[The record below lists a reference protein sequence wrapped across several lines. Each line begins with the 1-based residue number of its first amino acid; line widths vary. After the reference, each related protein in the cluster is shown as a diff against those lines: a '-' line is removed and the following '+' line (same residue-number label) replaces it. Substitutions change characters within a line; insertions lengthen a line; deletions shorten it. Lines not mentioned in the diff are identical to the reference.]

1 MIAASANGQPQK
13 ITSPTYE
20 DTAMRQEITNAAQ
33 MIDDCSAA
41 ASLTERQTARLET
54 ALATMAYPDDED
66 DAAALLQNALCD
78 LRHFA
83 DQKGLAFGTADHR
96 AYQIYLLEKRA

>member
-1 MIAASANGQPQK
+1 MIAASANDHPQQ

-20 DTAMRQEITNAAQ
+20 DTNMREEITATAQ
-33 MIDDCSAA
+33 MIEDCNAA
-41 ASLTERQTARLET
+41 ASLAERQTARLEA